1 MAEITCEITHEKNY
15 VVNVY
20 YFFSRQISSILRFT
34 FFFTLLGSYA
44 ANEKA
49 QGVRVEDRRLPQGGG
64 KGRRSLGEEEP

>member
-34 FFFTLLGSYA
+34 FFLTLLGSYA

-49 QGVRVEDRRLPQGGG
+49 QGCQGGG
-64 KGRRSLGEEEP
+64 QKASSGGRERAQKPR